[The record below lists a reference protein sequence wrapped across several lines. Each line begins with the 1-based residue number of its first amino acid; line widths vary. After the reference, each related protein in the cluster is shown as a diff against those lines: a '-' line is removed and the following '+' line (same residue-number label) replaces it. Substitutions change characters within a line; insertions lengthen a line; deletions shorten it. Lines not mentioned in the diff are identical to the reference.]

1 MRLIS
6 MSTIIRPHIRLRL
19 HSNGTVSI
27 RHNFIT
33 FHSRLH
39 SDGLNLYRYALAF
52 TLYRSE
58 GHFIAW
64 ACAMKFS
71 VYIWRYVKES
81 KMAANKACKKKS
93 DENKSSKR
101 FSWTDEET
109 SLLLQVVKV
118 YKASKTATGLDWETV
133 KTDMKIS
140 QREISGPVS
149 PI

>member
-1 MRLIS
+1 
-6 MSTIIRPHIRLRL
+6 
-19 HSNGTVSI
+19 
-27 RHNFIT
+27 
-33 FHSRLH
+33 
-39 SDGLNLYRYALAF
+39 
-52 TLYRSE
+52 
-58 GHFIAW
+58 
-64 ACAMKFS
+64 
-71 VYIWRYVKES
+71 
-81 KMAANKACKKKS
+81 MAANKACKKKS

>member
-1 MRLIS
+1 MDERVINARYVNL
-6 MSTIIRPHIRLRL
+6 RLRL

-64 ACAMKFS
+64 ACAMKFA
-71 VYIWRYVKES
+71 VYLAVCEGKQDGG
-81 KMAANKACKKKS
+81 K
-93 DENKSSKR
+93 
-101 FSWTDEET
+101 
-109 SLLLQVVKV
+109 
-118 YKASKTATGLDWETV
+118 
-133 KTDMKIS
+133 
-140 QREISGPVS
+140 
-149 PI
+149 